1 MRLGPPL
8 GIVGVLAA
16 SAVPSA
22 AGTVVGKLELPAGER
37 PPVVAKGFL
46 DRSENPLAEVK
57 RLSLAPYF
65 LVALE
70 GGDGPP
76 TAPAEVTWDIVGE
89 SFSRPV
95 IGVATGAQVVIHNLT
110 KVPRT
115 ITAAEDAKLLNG
127 GPLNPTGSRSFRAG
141 APATYTVH
149 DQDSPYLRG
158 QVVVVATGHVAT
170 IDDAGRFELADVP
183 DGTYKLRI
191 FYADPAGKAGG
202 WLATTTEVTV
212 AGKAR
217 SGKTEVTAKVTAADL
232 AGTPAAGP
240 GKK

>member
-1 MRLGPPL
+1 
-8 GIVGVLAA
+8 
-16 SAVPSA
+16 
-22 AGTVVGKLELPAGER
+22 VVGKLELPAGER

-57 RLSLAPYF
+57 KPSLGPYF
-65 LVALE
+65 IVALE
-70 GGDGPP
+70 GDGPP

-89 SFSRPV
+89 SFARPV

-110 KVPRT
+110 KVPRNLA
-115 ITAAEDAKLLNG
+115 AAEDPKLITA
-127 GPLNPTGSRSFRAG
+127 PLNPTGSKSFRAG
-141 APATYTVH
+141 PPAVYTIR
-149 DQDSPYLRG
+149 DQDAPYLRG
-158 QVVVVATGHVAT
+158 RVVVVATGHVANV
-170 IDDAGRFELADVP
+170 DDAGRFELPDVP

-191 FYADPAGKAGG
+191 FYADPTGKAGG
-202 WLATTTEVTV
+202 WLATTPEVTV
-212 AGKAR
+212 AGKAK

>member
-1 MRLGPPL
+1 MRLGLPL

-37 PPVVAKGFL
+37 PPVIAKGFL

-57 RLSLAPYF
+57 KPSLAPYF
-65 LVALE
+65 VVALE

-76 TAPAEVTWDIVGE
+76 AAPAEVTWDIVGE
-89 SFSRPV
+89 SFARPV
-95 IGVATGAQVVIHNLT
+95 IGVPTGAQVVIHNLT
-110 KVPRT
+110 KIPRT
-115 ITAAEDAKLLNG
+115 IAAVEDAKLVT

-141 APATYTVH
+141 APATYTFR
-149 DQDSPYLRG
+149 DQDAPYLRG

-170 IDDAGRFELADVP
+170 VDDAGRFELADVP
-183 DGTYKLRI
+183 DGTYKLRV
-191 FYADPAGKAGG
+191 FYADPTGKAGG

-212 AGKAR
+212 AGKAKA
-217 SGKTEVTAKVTAADL
+217 GKTEVTAKVTAADL